1 MILKLSTKPQMY
13 LAGPLFSAA
22 ERSFNG
28 FLKQA
33 LSSYF
38 EIYLPQEDGAL
49 MPSLLE
55 NGYSVNQACQIVYK
69 NDINAIKQSSV
80 LLIILDGRAVDEGAS
95 FELGVAH
102 TMGKLCVGLQTDFRR
117 LAPFGNN
124 PMLTG
129 ALAKIYLDVESLVRD
144 AGAIAKSLT
153 NKSIVSTDN

>member
-1 MILKLSTKPQMY
+1 MTPKLPKRPQMY
-13 LAGPLFSAA
+13 LAGPLFSVA
-22 ERSFNG
+22 ERSFNV

-33 LSSYF
+33 LSPYF

-55 NGYSVNQACQIVYK
+55 NGYSVTQACQIVFK
-69 NDINAIKQSSV
+69 NDINAIKQSSI
-80 LLIILDGRAVDEGAS
+80 LLIVLDGRAVDEGAC

-129 ALAKIYLDVESLVRD
+129 AVAKIYLDIESLVRD

-153 NKSIVSTDN
+153 NESVNSAGN